1 MLSRYTPS
9 RSLRSFGT
17 ELLTVPKARTKSHG
31 EAAFIFYAPSLGN
44 TLAEYLRVAETVETF
59 KRALKTYLFNL
70 AYHSVICICLQG
82 SVVAL
87 LYTCACLVIYSFTYM
102 TWFFNPMENLCLL
115 QVFIPNHFPSVRRI
129 VLPPGLKCAVQIKF
143 DLILGRRGVVGNCG
157 QCAFKAPRV
166 LGLQT

>member
-1 MLSRYTPS
+1 MS
-9 RSLRSFGT
+9 RSP
-17 ELLTVPKARTKSHG
+17 TVY
-31 EAAFIFYAPSLGN
+31 I
-44 TLAEYLRVAETVETF
+44 
-59 KRALKTYLFNL
+59 
-70 AYHSVICICLQG
+70 
-82 SVVAL
+82 
-87 LYTCACLVIYSFTYM
+87 SFTYM

-157 QCAFKAPRV
+157 QYAFKAPRV